1 MKKIM
6 LTAIVANAA
15 VSGFIGYS
23 NQMTNLLIKFTNH
36 KSLNEF
42 NIRNILSSCNCT
54 DIIVSEKDIA

>member
-1 MKKIM
+1 MKKIIFA
-6 LTAIVANAA
+6 TIVAVAA
-15 VSGFIGYS
+15 ISGFIGYS

-54 DIIVSEKDIA
+54 DVIVSEKDIA

>member
-1 MKKIM
+1 MKKII
-6 LTAIVANAA
+6 LTAIVAIAA

-36 KSLNEF
+36 KRLNEF